1 MKNIFLF
8 IIIGAY
14 TSLVNASDI
23 YRASPERHVGKSDIV
38 ETSVGTKYMAV
49 TSDPQATKAAYNVL
63 SNGGTAADAAIA
75 AQFVLGL
82 TEPQSSGLGGGAFVI
97 YYNAKQN
104 LLTTFDG
111 RETAPLASTPNY
123 FLNNN

>member
-23 YRASPERHVGKSDIV
+23 YRASPERYVGKSDIV
-38 ETSVGTKYMAV
+38 ETSIGTQYMAV

-75 AQFVLGL
+75 ICPKDF
-82 TEPQSSGLGGGAFVI
+82 TS
-97 YYNAKQN
+97 
-104 LLTTFDG
+104 
-111 RETAPLASTPNY
+111 
-123 FLNNN
+123 